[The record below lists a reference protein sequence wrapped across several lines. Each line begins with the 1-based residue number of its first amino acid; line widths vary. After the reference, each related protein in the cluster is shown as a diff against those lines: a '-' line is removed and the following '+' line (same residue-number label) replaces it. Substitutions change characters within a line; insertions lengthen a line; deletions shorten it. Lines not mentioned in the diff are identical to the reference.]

1 MAHKFGGIWTQK
13 KLEILEQYLSF
24 YSQALKNQGFCLH
37 YVDAFAGTG
46 SHNPETDDIQSAL
59 IPCEDLR
66 GSVVTALTTSPAFH
80 HYHFNDIDP
89 EHIAALGKIRDEYPQ
104 CKINLTQL
112 DANDFA
118 PEFCSRLTPND
129 RAVIFLDPYST
140 QLNWETIENIAKSE
154 KADIWLLFP
163 ISAIL
168 RLTPKKEDSLKE
180 SWRPIIN
187 RLLGTSDWE
196 SALYKPIEKPPISDL
211 FDIQD
216 ESTTAARINVKEL
229 EMWIT
234 ARLREV
240 FAWAAE
246 PILLTNNGKPL
257 FLFYF
262 AISNRAPKA
271 VGLAKKVANQII
283 QKYKYRR

>member
-129 RAVIFLDPYST
+129 RAVIFLDPARKGRRGRPPSAHGQGVWT
-140 QLNWETIENIAKSE
+140 GRAGRRPHRPSHP
-154 KADIWLLFP
+154 DI
-163 ISAIL
+163 
-168 RLTPKKEDSLKE
+168 R
-180 SWRPIIN
+180 N
-187 RLLGTSDWE
+187 RRVE
-196 SALYKPIEKPPISDL
+196 CHP
-211 FDIQD
+211 
-216 ESTTAARINVKEL
+216 
-229 EMWIT
+229 
-234 ARLREV
+234 
-240 FAWAAE
+240 
-246 PILLTNNGKPL
+246 
-257 FLFYF
+257 
-262 AISNRAPKA
+262 
-271 VGLAKKVANQII
+271 LAKRARPQPPPSGMLVRCCSWSSA
-283 QKYKYRR
+283 RRPSGR

>member
-24 YSQALKNQGFCLH
+24 YAQALKNQGFCLH

-46 SHNPETDDIQSAL
+46 SHNPEVNDVQSPL

-89 EHIAALGKIRDEYPQ
+89 EHIVALGKIRDEYPQ
-104 CKINLTQL
+104 CKINITQL
-112 DANDFA
+112 DANDFV

-140 QLNWETIENIAKSE
+140 QLNWETIEHIAKSE

-168 RLTPKKEDSLKE
+168 RLTPKKEDGLKE
-180 SWRPIIN
+180 SWRPIVS
-187 RLLGTSDWE
+187 RLLGKSDWE
-196 SALYKPIEKPPISDL
+196 KALYKPIEKPPISDL

-216 ESTTAARINVKEL
+216 ESNTAARINVKEL
-229 EMWIT
+229 ELWIT

-246 PILLTNNGKPL
+246 PVLLTNNGKPL

-262 AISNRAPKA
+262 AISNKAPKA